1 MSKRLLQCANK
12 LNGNNTSPSGT
23 QSWTRRV
30 SGPTPASPRSSLPLA
45 ISSSRWRAQW
55 RNDRHR
61 WPRKT
66 VAADQVALEKV
77 AWRWSS
83 VYTQDGRGGAGG
95 GGVGNGASRWWLR
108 FVWRTD
114 RLGSGNRGLSLFLKG
129 YAARSHL

>member
-1 MSKRLLQCANK
+1 MSKRLLQCTNK
-12 LNGNNTSPSGT
+12 LNGNNTYPSGT

-77 AWRWSS
+77 ASEEVAWRWSS
-83 VYTQDGRGGAGG
+83 VYTRDGRGGAGG
-95 GGVGNGASRWWLR
+95 GGVGNGGSRWWLR
-108 FVWRTD
+108 FVWQIGRASCRERVL
-114 RLGSGNRGLSLFLKG
+114 RLV
-129 YAARSHL
+129 